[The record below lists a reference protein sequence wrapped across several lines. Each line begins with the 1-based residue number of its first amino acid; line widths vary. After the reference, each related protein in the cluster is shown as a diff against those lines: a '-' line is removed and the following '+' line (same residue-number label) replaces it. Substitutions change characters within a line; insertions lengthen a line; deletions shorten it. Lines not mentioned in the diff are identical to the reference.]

1 MKAITNFKRG
11 DTFSLACVYK
21 VNGVATSVADFDID
35 SQLRDTKDNLIQ
47 TLTVTKTADVGSFI
61 VAASA
66 TDTTDWPISVLKC
79 DLQFSEDGIV
89 RSTETFNVVVVN
101 EITK

>member
-1 MKAITNFKRG
+1 MKSITNFKRG

-21 VNGVATSVADFDID
+21 VDGVATSVTAFDID
-35 SQLRDTKDNLIQ
+35 SQLRDSKDNLIQ
-47 TLTVTKTADVGSFI
+47 TLTVTKLPGTGSFTLT
-61 VAASA
+61 ATA
-66 TDTTDWPISVLKC
+66 TDTTNWPVSVLKC
-79 DLQFSEDGIV
+79 DLQFSESGTV